1 MISKGKKELF
11 CYNGSC
17 ISRRTMM
24 DNLTTMTLADDIALS
39 QEKIINGQQ
48 DLNTKKIG
56 RAHV

>member
-1 MISKGKKELF
+1 
-11 CYNGSC
+11 
-17 ISRRTMM
+17 M

-48 DLNTKKIG
+48 DLNTKRIYNEINSLGILDKPIEIG